1 MKKIFKYSMLFAA
14 ALTMSL
20 GFASCSDDND
30 DPETPSSVNP
40 DLNGTDAIVRE
51 ACENWRE
58 ARQDWEWLSSSVLL
72 QTSDWTHT
80 LTHGHSTAY
89 SLIST

>member
-30 DPETPSSVNP
+30 DPETPSTVNP

-51 ACENWRE
+51 ACE
-58 ARQDWEWLSSSVLL
+58 
-72 QTSDWTHT
+72 T
-80 LTHGHSTAY
+80 
-89 SLIST
+89 